1 MQNSNKPVLRI
12 RAIRE
17 SKGYT
22 QEYMAEM
29 LGICQSTYAHLES
42 GKTRLSVDRWIQI
55 AGLLEVPLD
64 ALIDHPPSLKEG
76 QAPNQKSHSTSAA
89 GIDGAAQK
97 MYDVIIEEMRQE
109 IQFLRSLI
117 RPTGQ

>member
-1 MQNSNKPVLRI
+1 MQKSDKPVLRI

-29 LGICQSTYAHLES
+29 LGLCQSSYAHLES
-42 GKTRLSVDRWIQI
+42 GKTRLSVDRLLQI
-55 AGLLEVPLD
+55 AHLLETDLDGLIELPSQHKVERSHASRSEMPVPDGLD
-64 ALIDHPPSLKEG
+64 TG
-76 QAPNQKSHSTSAA
+76 TR
-89 GIDGAAQK
+89 K
-97 MYDVIIEEMRQE
+97 MYEAIIEEMRGE

-117 RPTGQ
+117 RPEGR